1 MSATGL
7 TLLLDLHECKS
18 PALGNP
24 SLLEELF
31 IGALQFAGLESV
43 DHFSRNLANQ
53 GTMQIYQLPRGHAVL
68 YVWQPNFVS
77 IDLYTIGETA
87 VLRPALELIRGYL
100 TQKLIARSANAQL
113 IERGK

>member
-43 DHFSRNLANQ
+43 DHFSRPVNH
-53 GTMQIYQLPRGHAVL
+53 GTMQVYQLPQGHAVL